1 MSKLREIREQEHDT
15 KLIPQEP
22 TRTIMGKPTSERVRI
37 LTTSS
42 RLAKVAQTLKETCT
56 SSPPTPTVLSQETP
70 ITQSRKTSP
79 PKRLS
84 KYSWPGAY
92 PPMAHQEETTYFF
105 TTNPR
110 SFCFNEQG
118 TGKTA
123 SAIWAADYL
132 LENRLINRVL
142 IVCPLSIM
150 QSAWQA
156 DLFKVAVHR
165 KVGIA
170 YGSRIKRKAI
180 IDSDAEFVIINY
192 DGVEIVAQD
201 IARNDFDLIII
212 DEANAY
218 KTVTTKRWKTM
229 KELIRPDTRLWLMTG
244 TPAAQ
249 TPTDAFGLAK
259 LCVPERVPRFFG
271 AFRDQ
276 TMINISQFRWIPRP
290 NANQVVFDALQP
302 AIRYTKKECLDL
314 PEVTHVFRDAPLT
327 AQQEKYYKLLKKE
340 MLMVA
345 DGEEISA
352 VNAAVNLNKLLQI
365 SGGAVYS
372 DTGSVVEFDVS
383 NRLRVVE
390 EVINESSNKVLVFV
404 PFTHTIEL
412 LKAHLRGA
420 GISSE
425 IINGAVTVNKRTEIF
440 KRFQE
445 KDDIKVL
452 IIQPQ
457 AAAHGVT
464 LTAADT
470 IIWYAP
476 VTSIETY
483 LQANARID
491 RQGQKNAMTV
501 VHIKGSPVE
510 TRMYGMLQNKLN
522 VHTKIIDLYQKE
534 IEENT

>member
-1 MSKLREIREQEHDT
+1 MEILDN
-15 KLIPQEP
+15 KAILI
-22 TRTIMGKPTSERVRI
+22 
-37 LTTSS
+37 TTSRPNLVTECIPRS
-42 RLAKVAQTLKETCT
+42 KIIDSDGDLHRVAVHWGLEEAQALNQLRIKRVP
-56 SSPPTPTVLSQETP
+56 SPIQ
-70 ITQSRKTSP
+70 RDYK
-79 PKRLS
+79 
-84 KYSWPGAY
+84 WPGLFK
-92 PPMAHQEETTYFF
+92 PMAHQKETSNFLTL
-105 TTNPR
+105 NR
-110 SFCFNEQG
+110 RAFCFNEQG

-132 LENRLINRVL
+132 LEQKKVLRVL
-142 IVCPLSIM
+142 IICPLSIM

-156 DLFKVAVHR
+156 DLFKFAMHR
-165 KVGIA
+165 RVGIA
-170 YGSRIKRKAI
+170 YGDRTKRKAI
-180 IDSDAEFVIINY
+180 IEGDTEFVIINY
-192 DGVEIVAQD
+192 DGVSIVADD
-201 IARNDFDLIII
+201 IAKQNFDLIII

-218 KTVTTKRWKTM
+218 KTVTTERWKT
-229 KELIRPDTRLWLMTG
+229 LNRILTPRTWLWMMTG

-259 LCVPERVPRFFG
+259 MCVPDNVPRFFG
-271 AFRDQ
+271 SFRDQ
-276 TMINISQFRWIPRP
+276 TMVNISKFKWLPKP
-290 NANQVVFDALQP
+290 DSDKTVFNALQP
-302 AIRYTKKECLDL
+302 AIRFIKKDCLDL

-345 DGEEISA
+345 DGEEVST

-383 NRLRVVE
+383 NRLKVIE
-390 EVINESSNKVLVFV
+390 EVIEEASHKVLVFV

-412 LKAHLRGA
+412 LKEHLKKAH
-420 GISSE
+420 ITCE
-425 IINGAVTVNKRTEIF
+425 VINGAVTVNKRTEIF

-445 KDDIKVL
+445 EPDPRVL

-464 LTAADT
+464 LTAANV

-491 RQGQKNAMTV
+491 RQGQKNPMTI

-510 TRMYGMLQNKLN
+510 TRLYNMLQNKLD
-522 VHTKIIDLYQKE
+522 VHEKIIDLYNKE
-534 IEENT
+534 VKESS